1 MMSECYK
8 KFINCKD
15 PEGKYVEDVIKDTML
30 HRVLKTGNIESGEV
44 QKING
49 KQVIT
54 MRIPLKKEGRIIGA
68 IGKIMFKDVNDFY
81 FYMES

>member
-1 MMSECYK
+1 MDENGIIIMMSECYK
-8 KFINCKD
+8 KFVNCKD

-30 HRVLKTGNIESGEV
+30 QRVLKTGNIEIGEV

-54 MRIPLKKEGRIIGA
+54 MRIPMKKKVELL
-68 IGKIMFKDVNDFY
+68 
-81 FYMES
+81 EQ